1 MKADE
6 RRGDGIELSD
16 PVDVRTRHAGEAAE
30 VCPSCDTP
38 GSWSPSKRHR
48 FNPFGGVLA
57 MVLAFWALLFGML
70 IGLGPWPALALA
82 LTGVVIIAWRRTAL
96 VCQVCGFVRP
106 RA

>member
-1 MKADE
+1 M
-6 RRGDGIELSD
+6 
-16 PVDVRTRHAGEAAE
+16 DVRTRKAGEAAD

-38 GSWSPSKRHR
+38 GAWSPSRRHR

-57 MVLAFWALLFGML
+57 LVLAFWTLLFGL
-70 IGLGPWPALALA
+70 LLGLGPWPAAALA
-82 LTGVVIIAWRRTAL
+82 AVGVTIIAWRRTAL